1 MRSHRKKAVVSLRSA
16 AVFITAI
23 LVIPLFLAVMLFDVY
38 AVSQQQETLQTSH
51 KSTLQL
57 YETQW
62 EETLSILEQ
71 YLGEAVV
78 NDTYFASMVY
88 ASKQVDAH
96 VAAYNFGRQ
105 SQVLLWSLEYLGG
118 FSLYSQPFDV
128 SCLVYDTDYSPAD
141 MTLLREAAQEV
152 AKTERLY
159 VQWTPLEFSDRTVL
173 LLAFSYRKNVAACIV
188 DPALLDSPAFD
199 GDATIF
205 FVQPDGTAYYPQ
217 GTFDGAALP
226 EMGPSGD
233 PVIADMEDG
242 RLWEFTAL
250 ELGRDLGYIVYAQP
264 ARSFLGQLSLVQK
277 VLLFITMVLLLCIPV
292 GILSLRRFLV
302 APLGRL
308 CYFLTRYL

>member
-1 MRSHRKKAVVSLRSA
+1 MRSHRKKTVVSLRSA

-118 FSLYSQPFDV
+118 FSLYS
-128 SCLVYDTDYSPAD
+128 
-141 MTLLREAAQEV
+141 
-152 AKTERLY
+152 
-159 VQWTPLEFSDRTVL
+159 
-173 LLAFSYRKNVAACIV
+173 
-188 DPALLDSPAFD
+188 
-199 GDATIF
+199 
-205 FVQPDGTAYYPQ
+205 
-217 GTFDGAALP
+217 
-226 EMGPSGD
+226 
-233 PVIADMEDG
+233 
-242 RLWEFTAL
+242 
-250 ELGRDLGYIVYAQP
+250 
-264 ARSFLGQLSLVQK
+264 
-277 VLLFITMVLLLCIPV
+277 
-292 GILSLRRFLV
+292 
-302 APLGRL
+302 
-308 CYFLTRYL
+308 